1 MIYSPVQK
9 TLQTRSFKVNIS
21 KEDKQSVELDAHF
34 KLEASNP
41 GDKQAYK
48 FVPIHKQ
55 TFYCKDSRGEE
66 ANFGAPGGDF
76 GEFLLALNEFKQLNK
91 ETCTVDALFEEW
103 LKEKCSETRP
113 FYAHTD
119 QAALK
124 RVFDHLQWPE
134 VDIFT
139 LSKDKQTAFLDA
151 LRNGE
156 ANFNG
161 CGHLRLIRE
170 RQSEYEIDL
179 SVMDAVFKSFFLRL
193 WAGDRRVLLKV
204 YDCDLDARALAV
216 IYGPDD
222 LDVSLLGRQK
232 LTENGEQ
239 CFILNRHAVRQ
250 YRRLHLA
257 PFFAKKLKMN
267 PEDFFQKI
275 EEKGWQNAGRTAD
288 ALASGKP
295 VFRIDLKEATK

>member
-1 MIYSPVQK
+1 M
-9 TLQTRSFKVNIS
+9 
-21 KEDKQSVELDAHF
+21 
-34 KLEASNP
+34 
-41 GDKQAYK
+41 
-48 FVPIHKQ
+48 
-55 TFYCKDSRGEE
+55 
-66 ANFGAPGGDF
+66 
-76 GEFLLALNEFKQLNK
+76 LALNEFKRLNK
-91 ETCTVDALFEEW
+91 ANVQVDALFEEW
-103 LKEKCSETRP
+103 LREKCSEKRP

-119 QAALK
+119 KAALK
-124 RVFDHLQWPE
+124 RVFDQLKSPE

-139 LSKDKQTAFLDA
+139 LPKDKQSVFLAA

-156 ANFNG
+156 GNFNG

-170 RQSEYEIDL
+170 RQGEYGIDL
-179 SVMDAVFKSFFLRL
+179 SLMDALFQSFFQRL

-204 YDCDLDARALAV
+204 YECDLDARALAV

-232 LTENGEQ
+232 LSEKGEQ

-257 PFFAKKLKMN
+257 PFFAKKLQVS
-267 PEDFFQKI
+267 PDEFFQQI
-275 EEKGWQNAGRTAD
+275 EEKGWENAGRTAD